1 LFDNSNQRNQFYSS
15 GQREGIIMNNKS
27 HRMNT
32 SSDISYPDLK
42 IRASGDRLMRADVRR
57 ALHGAEEAGPA
68 ILLPEDPDLHTE
80 HHWMVEIHGLQGA
93 TVPIRIEIAG
103 DVVLGVFRGN
113 PPAPDFDFGIY
124 CPDEKGVSRHHAILR
139 PTRKRL
145 YLIDLESKNGTRIN
159 NIPISSATVNEVHD
173 GDMISLGVLSFT
185 LNITGT
191 P

>member
-1 LFDNSNQRNQFYSS
+1 MMTKDQ
-15 GQREGIIMNNKS
+15 

-68 ILLPEDPDLHTE
+68 ILLPESPGRQTP
-80 HHWMVEIHGLQGA
+80 HHWLIEIRGLRGA
-93 TVPIRIEIAG
+93 VVPIRINVAG
-103 DVVLGVFRGN
+103 DVVLGVYRGKDL
-113 PPAPDFDFGIY
+113 APDFDFGIY

-139 PTRKRL
+139 PTQKRL

-159 NIPISSATVNEVHD
+159 NIPISSTTVNEVHD

-185 LNITGT
+185 LNILQM

>member
-1 LFDNSNQRNQFYSS
+1 MKKDN
-15 GQREGIIMNNKS
+15 

-57 ALHGAEEAGPA
+57 ALHGSESAAPA
-68 ILLPEDPDLHTE
+68 IILPEDPSQHTA
-80 HHWMVEIHGLQGA
+80 HRWLIEIHGLQGA
-93 TVPIRIEIAG
+93 SVPIRIEVAG
-103 DVVLGVFRGN
+103 DVVLGVYRGN
-113 PPAPDFDFGIY
+113 DLAPDFDFGIY
-124 CPDEKGVSRHHAILR
+124 CPDEKGVSRQHAILR
-139 PTRKRL
+139 PTQKRL

-159 NIPISSATVNEVHD
+159 NIQISSATVNEVHD

-185 LNITGT
+185 LNIIGM